1 MSIVADTVLFDQ
13 LRNEVIN
20 RVMPGLRHKMLGK
33 LQPIT
38 LLSHVLSRKVHAG
51 SADAAYVQTQVD
63 EIKLNAKIL
72 TNATQNLFTWIAQ
85 ESPFQLPAD
94 ELVSECLELLKMECY
109 TNNLIIT
116 NHVSTRQMLPAQEAR
131 VLLCAGIILMID
143 KQGTEKKLQIRAEGD
158 SIQFSWNKACAGTDT
173 SNTGLLSNW
182 DWATNISEQCEIV
195 HSDVDAQFNF
205 KTALS
210 EKEDAR

>member
-1 MSIVADTVLFDQ
+1 MSNVANIALFDQ
-13 LRNEVIN
+13 LRTEVLN

-38 LLSHVLSRKVHAG
+38 LLSHVLSRKVHGG
-51 SADAAYVQTQVD
+51 SADATYVQTQVD

-72 TNATQNLFTWIAQ
+72 TNATQNLFTWVAQ

-109 TNNLIIT
+109 TSNLIIT
-116 NHVSTRQMLPAQEAR
+116 NQVNSQQMLPAQEAR
-131 VLLCAGIILMID
+131 VLLCAGIILLAD
-143 KQGTEKKLQIRAEGD
+143 KQGTEKKLEIRAQGE
-158 SIQFSWNKACAGTDT
+158 SIRFSWNKACAGTDT

-182 DWATNISEQCEIV
+182 EWAGNISEQCEIV
-195 HSDVDAQFNF
+195 LSDDEARFNF

>member
-1 MSIVADTVLFDQ
+1 MSNLADTTLFEKLRTEVL
-13 LRNEVIN
+13 N
-20 RVMPGLRHKMLGK
+20 RAMPGLRHKMLGK

-38 LLSHVLSRKVHAG
+38 LLSHVLSRKVHGG

-94 ELVSECLELLKMECY
+94 ELVSECVELLKMECY
-109 TNNLIIT
+109 TSNLIIT
-116 NHVSTRQMLPAQEAR
+116 NQVTSQQMLPAQEAR
-131 VLLCAGIILMID
+131 VLLCAGIILLAD
-143 KQGTEKKLQIRAEGD
+143 KLGTEKKLEIRAQGD
-158 SIQFSWNKACAGTDT
+158 GIQFSWNEACAGSES

-182 DWATNISEQCEIV
+182 DWAANISEQCEIV
-195 HSDVDAQFNF
+195 RSDSGVQFNF
-205 KTALS
+205 KNVTV
-210 EKEDAR
+210 

>member
-1 MSIVADTVLFDQ
+1 MSNVAGTALFDQ
-13 LRNEVIN
+13 LRTEVLN

-38 LLSHVLSRKVHAG
+38 LLSHVLSRKVHGG

-85 ESPFQLPAD
+85 DSPFQLPAD
-94 ELVSECLELLKMECY
+94 ELVSECIELLKMECY
-109 TNNLIIT
+109 TSNLIIT

-131 VLLCAGIILMID
+131 VLLCAGIILLAD
-143 KQGTEKKLQIRAEGD
+143 KQGTDKKLQIKAQGD
-158 SIQFSWNKACAGTDT
+158 SIQFSWNKACAGSET
-173 SNTGLLSNW
+173 SNTGLLKNW
-182 DWATNISEQCEIV
+182 DWAANISEQCEIV
-195 HSDVDAQFNF
+195 PSDTGVQFNF
-205 KTALS
+205 KNVAV
-210 EKEDAR
+210 